1 MVLSDGSTRRRIAL
15 LLAVVALLSPLAT
28 GVAAAQ
34 SVQSPS
40 GSVVIAQGETVDSV
54 ETVAATIV
62 VRGTVE
68 GDVSGA
74 AGSIRI
80 AETGRVG
87 GNLQAAAGTVAIDG
101 TVAGDAEV
109 GAGSF
114 ELTETGRVDGALDV
128 GAGSIRVDGGVGG
141 DVRAAAD
148 SVVIGP
154 NAAVDGEFRYDAETF
169 TQSPD
174 ASVVGDVVEDPS
186 LGDGGSGTGVGGGGD
201 LLPSWAGTAYGV
213 AANLALGAVLLFAFP
228 RFSRTVGDRVGT
240 DPLVSGG
247 TGILGL
253 VVAPLA
259 LLLLAITV
267 VGLPLAV
274 VGFAGYGVAIWVGA
288 VYGQYALGAVVLDR
302 LGSPN
307 RWLALLLGVVGVA
320 LIGLLPWVGGVVE
333 LLVLLLGLGS
343 LALGL
348 SDAYR
353 GRDRGT
359 AGGAETA
366 TAD

>member
-1 MVLSDGSTRRRIAL
+1 MVRSDSSTRRRIAL
-15 LLAVVALLSPLAT
+15 VLAAVALLSPLAT

-40 GSVVIAQGETVDSV
+40 GSVVIAEGETVDGV

-87 GNLQAAAGTVAIDG
+87 GNVQAAAGTVVVEG
-101 TVAGDAEV
+101 TVGGDAEV

-114 ELTETGRVDGALDV
+114 ELTESGRIDGSLDV
-128 GAGSIRVDGGVGG
+128 GAGSITVDGAVGG
-141 DVRAAAD
+141 DVRAGAD
-148 SVVIGP
+148 SVVLGP

-169 TQSPD
+169 TRSPD
-174 ASVVGDVVEDPS
+174 ASVAGGVVEDPS
-186 LGDGGSGTGVGGGGD
+186 LGDGGGSGIAGGGD
-201 LLPSWAGTAYGV
+201 FLPSWVGTVYGAV
-213 AANLALGAVLLFAFP
+213 ANLVLGSVLLFAFP
-228 RFSRTVGDRVGT
+228 RFSRGVGDRVGT

-247 TGILGL
+247 VGLLAL
-253 VVAPLA
+253 VVAPVA
-259 LLLLAITV
+259 LLLLAITI
-267 VGLPLAV
+267 VGIPLAL
-274 VGFAGYGVAIWVGA
+274 VGFVAYGVAIWVGS
-288 VYGQYALGAVVLDR
+288 VYGQYALGSLILGR
-302 LGSPN
+302 LGSPS
-307 RWLALLLGVVGVA
+307 RWLALLVGVVAVA
-320 LIGLLPWVGGVVE
+320 LIGLVPWVGGIAE

-343 LALGL
+343 LGLGL
-348 SDAYR
+348 YDGYR

-359 AGGAETA
+359 DPDPGAVSV
-366 TAD
+366 D

>member
-1 MVLSDGSTRRRIAL
+1 MVLSDGRTRSRVAL
-15 LLAVVALLSPLAT
+15 VLAVVALLSPLAT

-34 SVQSPS
+34 SIQSPS
-40 GSVVIAQGETVDSV
+40 GSVVVAEGETVDSV
-54 ETVAATIV
+54 ETAAATII

-87 GNLQAAAGTVAIDG
+87 GNLRAAAGTVAIDG
-101 TVAGDAEV
+101 TVGGDAEV

-128 GAGSIRVDGGVGG
+128 GAGSVTVDGGVGG
-141 DVRAAAD
+141 DVRAAGD
-148 SVVIGP
+148 SVVLGP

-169 TQSPD
+169 TRSPD
-174 ASVVGDVVEDPS
+174 AAVAGDVVEDPS
-186 LGDGGSGTGVGGGGD
+186 LGGTVGIGRGGGD
-201 LLPSWAGTAYGV
+201 LLPPWAGAAYGV

-228 RFSRTVGDRVGT
+228 RFSRRVGDRVGA

-247 TGILGL
+247 VGLLGL
-253 VVAPLA
+253 VVAPVA
-259 LLLLAITV
+259 LLLLAITI
-267 VGLPLAV
+267 VGLPLAL
-274 VGFAGYGVAIWVGA
+274 VGFAAYGVAIWVGS

-302 LGSPN
+302 LDSPN
-307 RWLALLLGVVGVA
+307 RWLALLLGVVAVA
-320 LIGLLPWVGGVVE
+320 LIGLLPWVGGVAE
-333 LLVLLLGLGS
+333 LLVLLLGLGA

-353 GRDRGT
+353 DRGT
-359 AGGAETA
+359 A
-366 TAD
+366 ADPEPVAAD